1 MTSLAAAGEG
11 TSRRGVRAGGRWGTV
26 NGEGGG
32 EPAADE
38 QDRSIGGLI
47 KTELYEA

>member
-1 MTSLAAAGEG
+1 MTRLAAAGEG

-26 NGEGGG
+26 NGG

-47 KTELYEA
+47 KSELYEA